1 MQTTR
6 ECAAYEVGFF
16 VQHPLQPATSHQLVW
31 EYASYKSLTSLQA
44 RVTKA
49 LKNEIHKC
57 FWTKPGKLFVFPIFY
72 ASLTGI

>member
-6 ECAAYEVGFF
+6 ECAAYEVFFFF

-44 RVTKA
+44 CVTKA
-49 LKNEIHKC
+49 LKMRFTSVFGQSQASSLC
-57 FWTKPGKLFVFPIFY
+57 FQFFML
-72 ASLTGI
+72 A